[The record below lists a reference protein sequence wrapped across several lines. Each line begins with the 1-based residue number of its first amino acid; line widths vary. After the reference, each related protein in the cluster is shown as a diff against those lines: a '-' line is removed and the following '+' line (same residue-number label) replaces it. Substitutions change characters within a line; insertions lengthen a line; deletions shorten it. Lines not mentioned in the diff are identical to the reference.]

1 MVSVDHLEWFD
12 QLPCPVTVCGKDY
25 TILYMNDA
33 AAKLNEKEGGRK
45 LIGKN
50 LMDCHPP
57 EAQVKLREVMESGQ
71 PNVYTVEKK
80 GVKKLIYQA
89 HWKKRGKVAGLVEF
103 SIVLPPDMPHFVRS

>member
-1 MVSVDHLEWFD
+1 MVNVEHLEWFD
-12 QLPCPVTVCGKDY
+12 QLACPVTVCGKDY

-33 AAKLNEKEGGRK
+33 AVELNKKEGGRD

-57 EAQVKLREVMESGQ
+57 EAQKKLKAVMESGK

-80 GVKKLIYQA
+80 GVKKLIYQG
-89 HWKKRGKVAGLVEF
+89 HWKKKGRVAGLVEF
-103 SIVLPPDMPHFVRS
+103 SIVLPGDMPHFVRE